1 VITTLLISSREV
13 DATGSML
20 FERHNAVTGA
30 VATRAV
36 AAFGS
41 DANAAWH
48 SARSQGRRPD

>member
-20 FERHNAVTGA
+20 FGRHSAVTGA

-48 SARSQGRRPD
+48 SARSQGRRPG